1 MLKNNPITI
10 KITAITFGG
19 LGYFVSKQASY

>member
-10 KITAITFGG
+10 KITVKTFGG
-19 LGYFVSKQASY
+19 LDYFVSKQVGN